1 MLLQRRRRE
10 VKTSDEE
17 DVSRRR
23 RRCDVGGRER
33 AVERDAQTSK
43 GRLRD
48 ARGSILAV
56 ARLALSLAVQ
66 SLIQL
71 GQSF

>member
-1 MLLQRRRRE
+1 MRLDYILDDIYLVHTTHTQRGRE
-10 VKTSDEE
+10 
-17 DVSRRR
+17 
-23 RRCDVGGRER
+23 GGRER

-66 SLIQL
+66 SLIPL